1 MPQNFLQDQVGVSH
15 IECFGCVL
23 KKMADASKEKAEEK
37 ATKKAAQEAITL
49 NTCVLSDALKL
60 DGSILRTVVQKC
72 VSKRLFTQSEMTNLF
87 DPYTNRTLAERAS
100 KFVSMLHSL
109 VGVLPDELDEI
120 LCILYETENPV
131 VQEAA
136 KSVANKC
143 EYAL

>member
-1 MPQNFLQDQVGVSH
+1 MQDQVEGVSH

-23 KKMADASKEKAEEK
+23 KKMADASREK

-60 DGSILRTVVQKC
+60 DGSILLTVVQKC

-87 DPYTNRTLAERAS
+87 DLYTNRTLAERAS

-131 VQEAA
+131 VKEAA

-143 EYAL
+143 EYA